1 MMIFLAAVISGLVV
15 YVVFAS
21 LGPIPPRAGTQIA
34 EIAIELDYKA
44 VLNVLATG
52 LFVVL
57 YYLHR
62 DSTMDGLASGGQG
75 SAAD

>member
-1 MMIFLAAVISGLVV
+1 MIFLAAVISGLVV
-15 YVVFAS
+15 YVVFAG
-21 LGPIPPRAGTQIA
+21 LGLIPPRAGTQIA

-62 DSTMDGLASGGQG
+62 DSTMDSSASGGQG

>member
-1 MMIFLAAVISGLVV
+1 VISGLVV

-21 LGPIPPRAGTQIA
+21 LNLIPPRAGTRIV

-44 VLNVLATG
+44 VLNMLATG
-52 LFVVL
+52 LFAVL

-62 DSTMDGLASGGQG
+62 DSAMDGSASGGQG